1 MSPPFRARAV
11 ANKFTFQL
19 TSDDRKRPFPHKII
33 IGQDVN
39 ESVRHVALK
48 LLAWLLFYR
57 ERLQIE
63 TPVPDDSIPYKP
75 DLVELG
81 YDLRP
86 LLWVECGDC
95 STAKLNKLAVKC
107 PGAELWVVKRSPAE
121 ARQLLQLMEKE
132 EFRRGRYGLVGL
144 DPDMFQ
150 EVCGLVADRNTIHW
164 YRGGTES
171 QAMQFD
177 LNGLW
182 FDTTFE
188 VFRF

>member
-1 MSPPFRARAV
+1 M

-19 TSDDRKRPFPHKII
+19 TSDDRKRPLPHKIL

-39 ESVRHVALK
+39 ESVRHVTLK

-63 TPVPDDSIPYKP
+63 TAVPDDSIPYRP

-86 LLWVECGDC
+86 RLWVECGDC
-95 STAKLNKLAVKC
+95 STAKLDKLSVKC

-132 EFRRGRYGLVGL
+132 EFRRGRYGVVGL

-150 EVCGLVADRNTIHW
+150 EVCGLVGDRNAVHW
-164 YRGGTES
+164 YQGGLER

-177 LNGLW
+177 FNGLW
-182 FDTTFE
+182 FDT
-188 VFRF
+188 VFQVWRH